1 MKKFY
6 SEICYVLGIML
17 LGLGLSMMT
26 KADFGLSMVVA
37 PAYILHLKMSEF
49 WSFFSFGMAEYVFQA
64 FLLVLVIV
72 AVRKF
77 KLSYLLS
84 FVTAVIYGFVLDG
97 GIALMSLIGDVGIA
111 VRVVLYVV
119 GMLLTGTG
127 VSFMFHTYISPEVY
141 ELFVKEVAEK
151 FGFKIHNVKTIY
163 DCASCLVAI
172 IMTFCFF
179 GFGNFRGINWG
190 TIICA
195 VVNGKIIGFMS
206 NFLEKRFEFVDR
218 FNLRKYF

>member
-6 SEICYVLGIML
+6 SEICYVLGILL

-64 FLLVLVIV
+64 FLLVLVVV

-84 FVTAVIYGFVLDG
+84 FVTTVIYGFVLDG

-179 GFGNFRGINWG
+179 GFGSFRGINWG